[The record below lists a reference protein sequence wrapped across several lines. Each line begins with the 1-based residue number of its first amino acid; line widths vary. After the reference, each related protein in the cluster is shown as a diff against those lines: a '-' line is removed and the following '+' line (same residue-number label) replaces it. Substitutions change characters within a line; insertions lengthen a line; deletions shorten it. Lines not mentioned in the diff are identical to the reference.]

1 MFKETCAERHQ
12 KTVPPKSRYFTLRTV
27 ADRHRY
33 AACQQALAMSFL
45 VVLTSMNLKDFDLP
59 K

>member
-12 KTVPPKSRYFTLRTV
+12 KTVPPKNRYFTLRTV

-33 AACQQALAMSFL
+33 AACQQALAAQARITKSSPSAAWKIL
-45 VVLTSMNLKDFDLP
+45 V
-59 K
+59 